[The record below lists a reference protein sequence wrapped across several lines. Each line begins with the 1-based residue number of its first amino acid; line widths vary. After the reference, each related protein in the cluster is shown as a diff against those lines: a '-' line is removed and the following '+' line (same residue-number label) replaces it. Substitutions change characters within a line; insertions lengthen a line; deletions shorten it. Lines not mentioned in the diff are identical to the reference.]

1 MDKTKVQAAFVAA
14 GLSQRVRDIDTLARP
29 SIRLFT
35 TPVEESSLQVGVSKL
50 GGLPDLPA
58 GTQWPEWNGLPQSFI
73 AQIRL
78 DDLHSYDVQGVLPR
92 YGMLWF
98 FYDAQQQTFGEN
110 PADAGGWR
118 SGTRVARDCRVR
130 CDPSTALRKRLRIG
144 RGGKSGFDRFPVFL
158 SLLLR
163 L

>member
-1 MDKTKVQAAFVAA
+1 MYMDKTKVQAALVAA
-14 GLSQRVRDIDTLARP
+14 GLSQRVRDIDTLARS

-58 GTQWPEWNGLPQSFI
+58 GTSWPEWNDLPQSFL
-73 AQIRL
+73 AQIHL
-78 DDLHSYDVQGVLPR
+78 DDLHSYDVQRVLPR
-92 YGMLWF
+92 QDMLWF

-118 SGTRVARDCRVR
+118 VLFKEDLTTLQRTQALARLPARAQFRAC
-130 CDPSTALRKRLRIG
+130 SI
-144 RGGKSGFDRFPVFL
+144 
-158 SLLLR
+158 
-163 L
+163 